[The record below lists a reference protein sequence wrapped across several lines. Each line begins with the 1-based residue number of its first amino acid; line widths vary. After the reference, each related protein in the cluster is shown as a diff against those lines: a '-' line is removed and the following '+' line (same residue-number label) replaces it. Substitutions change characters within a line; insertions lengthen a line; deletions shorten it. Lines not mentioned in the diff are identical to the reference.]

1 MQDLIV
7 VKQLPQIEEHLK
19 QLSIEVEQKVENAK
33 SLVCTEENVTT
44 IKQIRAS
51 LNKEFKEV
59 ENQRKIVKEQ
69 ILAPYMQFEEIYK
82 MYISDK
88 YKSADNDLKEK
99 IDSTE
104 NELKNI
110 KEQEIKDYFEEYKKA
125 NNIDFVTYSQ
135 ARINVTLSASR
146 KSLKE
151 QAKQFI
157 DKIVDDLKL
166 IDTQEHKTEILVEYK
181 HSLNVS
187 QAITSVTNR
196 FKAIEEE
203 KKRQEELK
211 RKQLEEAQRRAD
223 ESIRVQTEATRQ
235 ALENFIPKSE
245 EKVVHIEMDK
255 NHEITQKGY
264 EQLENVFNKPLE
276 KPREEKQEEILTL
289 RFTVRGTRTKLRE
302 LKQFL
307 ENGGY
312 DYE

>member
-1 MQDLIV
+1 MSNQELIV
-7 VKQLPQIEEHLK
+7 IKQLPQIEEHLK
-19 QLSIEVEQKVENAK
+19 ELSLDVDKKVENAK

-59 ENQRKIVKEQ
+59 EQQRKIVKEQ

-82 MYISDK
+82 IYISDK
-88 YKSADNDLKEK
+88 YKSADNDLKVK
-99 IDSTE
+99 IDSIE
-104 NELKNI
+104 NELKTK
-110 KEQEIKDYFEEYKKA
+110 KEQEIKAYFEEYKTA
-125 NNIDFVTYSQ
+125 NNIDFVEYEQT
-135 ARINVTLSASR
+135 RINVTLSASM

-157 DKIVDDLKL
+157 DKIIDDLKL
-166 IDTQEHKTEILVEYK
+166 IETQEHKTEILVEYK
-181 HSLNVS
+181 QTLNVS

-203 KKRQEELK
+203 KKRQE
-211 RKQLEEAQRRAD
+211 Q
-223 ESIRVQTEATRQ
+223 
-235 ALENFIPKSE
+235 
-245 EKVVHIEMDK
+245 KVVHIEM
-255 NHEITQKGY
+255 NGNYEITQKSY

-276 KPREEKQEEILTL
+276 QPKEEKTGEILTL
-289 RFTVRGTRTKLRE
+289 KFTVKGTRTKLRE

-307 ENGGY
+307 ESGGY

>member
-1 MQDLIV
+1 MENLIV

-19 QLSIEVEQKVENAK
+19 ELSLEVDKKVEK
-33 SLVCTEENVTT
+33 TKGLVCTEENVKT
-44 IKQIRAS
+44 IKQIRAD

-59 ENQRKIVKEQ
+59 EAQRKIVKEQ

-82 MYISDK
+82 TYISDK
-88 YKSADNDLKEK
+88 YKNADNDLKTK
-99 IDSTE
+99 IDLTE
-104 NELKNI
+104 NELKAK
-110 KEQEIKDYFEEYKKA
+110 KEQEVKDYFEEYKIA
-125 NNIDFVTYSQ
+125 NNIDFITYGQ
-135 ARINVTLSASR
+135 ARINVTLSASL

-166 IDTQEHKTEILVEYK
+166 IETQEHKTEILVEYK
-181 HSLNVS
+181 QTLNVS

-203 KKRQEELK
+203 KKRQE
-211 RKQLEEAQRRAD
+211 Q
-223 ESIRVQTEATRQ
+223 
-235 ALENFIPKSE
+235 
-245 EKVVHIEMDK
+245 KVVHIEMNE
-255 NHEITQKGY
+255 NHEINQKSY

-276 KPREEKQEEILTL
+276 QPKEENEEILTL
-289 RFTVRGTRTKLRE
+289 KFTVRGTRTRLKE

-307 ENGGY
+307 ESGGY